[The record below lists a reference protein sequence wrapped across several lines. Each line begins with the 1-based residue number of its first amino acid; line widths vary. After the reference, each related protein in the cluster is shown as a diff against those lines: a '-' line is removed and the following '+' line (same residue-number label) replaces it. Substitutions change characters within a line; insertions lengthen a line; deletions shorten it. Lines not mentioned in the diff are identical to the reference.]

1 MKIIATHISA
11 DFDGFAAMLGLW
23 KLHPDAKF
31 VFPGAK
37 EPTLRRFLE
46 AAQLEIPEIPVK
58 EAREVEHLILV
69 DTSREERLGLL
80 AELLHRTPR
89 PYVEIYDHHAAEQVV
104 VAADRTHIRPWGST
118 TTIVVLE
125 LMEVAARQSAPI
137 LTSFEASVML
147 TGIYEDTTSFLS
159 AGTTP
164 EDFQAALYLLH
175 NGAEITVVNRLL
187 THRLTPEQ
195 TAFFNEMIAHF
206 EEIEIE
212 RNRVCLSVFSWPR
225 FVPEAAYL
233 VHRLMDLQPIE
244 LFFMLVQMDNRVHII
259 ARNSLPDADVG
270 KILLQLGGGGH
281 SSAASAVMKGVT
293 LIEAKE
299 KLMAVLGQT
308 LKRRDTAADLM
319 KTSVISIESSRN
331 IAEAAAL
338 LNSYRINALPVMEG
352 GRVVG
357 TISRQ
362 IVDGA
367 VFAGLEKTPLPDY
380 MLTDLP
386 LIDPETPVEDIFRH
400 MMEGRTRFVLVG
412 KDASRVEGIITRM
425 DLLRF
430 HYEIGPRSV
439 ALRKGKTSEN
449 LRPMLRKR
457 LPEPILRLLEECG
470 PVAETIGCKVYLV
483 GGMVRDLLLHR
494 DNMDLDL
501 VAEGDGILFA
511 QEFRKAHECEIATHD
526 RFGTARLMF
535 HDGLKVDVAS
545 ARTESYHAPAALPS
559 VQGGILRQD
568 LYRRDFTIN
577 TLAIDLTVREF
588 GRLVD
593 YFGGWADLHHGVV
606 RVLHSLSFIDDPT
619 RTLRAI
625 RFATRF
631 NFRISKDTHRLLQSA
646 VEIRVLDRLTG
657 KRLWNELRNILEEEH
672 PIPALRLMQQYGL
685 FQFLHPQVTL
695 DAFLLELLYQ
705 VQSVLSWCQ
714 LNFLSEHP
722 AQWLLYLMAL
732 VEKLDKE
739 ERMNVAQRF
748 QLTGVAQEML
758 GSYKSDTKDI
768 FSRLHDPHQKDSSLY
783 FSLAEY
789 PLEVLLY
796 ALARLSEE
804 PIRRQ
809 ISHFLRELR
818 SAKLTINGDDL
829 LRLGVPQG
837 PKIREGLGRVMA
849 AMLDGQAPTR
859 EAQLAL
865 AAASSDSPQSHKEH
879 KEEKT

>member
-1 MKIIATHISA
+1 MKVIATHISA

-23 KLHPDAKF
+23 KLNPEAKF

-46 AAQLEIPEIPVK
+46 SVQLQIPEVSVR
-58 EAREVEHLILV
+58 EALAAGVEHLILV
-69 DTSREERLGLL
+69 DTSREERLGPL
-80 AELLHRTPR
+80 AEVLRRTPR
-89 PYVEIYDHHAAEQVV
+89 PFVEIYDHHAPEQVS
-104 VAADRTHIRPWGST
+104 VAADRSHIRPWGST
-118 TTIVVLE
+118 TTIIVLQ
-125 LMEVAARQSAPI
+125 LMEVAARQPAPL

-147 TGIYEDTTSFLS
+147 AGIYEDTTSFLS

-164 EDFQAALYLLH
+164 EDFQAALFLLH
-175 NGAEITVVNRLL
+175 NGAEIAVVNRLL

-195 TAFFNEMIAHF
+195 TAFFNEMISRF
-206 EEIEIE
+206 EEVQIEK
-212 RNRVCLSVFSWPR
+212 NRVCLSVFSWPR

-244 LFFMLVQMDNRVHII
+244 LFFALIQMDNRVHII
-259 ARNSLPDADVG
+259 ARSSLPDADVG
-270 KILLQLGGGGH
+270 KILLQVGGGGH
-281 SSAASAVMKGVT
+281 SSAASAVMKAVT

-299 KLMAVLGQT
+299 KLMSVLAQS
-308 LKRRDTAADLM
+308 LKRRETAADLM
-319 KTSVISIESSRN
+319 KTNIISIESTCT

-367 VFAGLEKTPLPDY
+367 MFAGLGKSPLPDY

-386 LIDPETPVEDIFRH
+386 LIAPETPVENIFQH
-400 MMEGRTRFVLVG
+400 MMEGRTRFVLIG
-412 KDASRVEGIITRM
+412 KDASQVEGIITRM

-430 HYEIGPRSV
+430 HYELGAGNV
-439 ALRKGKTSEN
+439 ELRKGKTSEN

-457 LPEPILRLLEECG
+457 LPEPVFLLLEECG
-470 PVAETIGCKVYLV
+470 TVAESIGCKIYLV

-501 VAEGDGILFA
+501 VAEGDGIRFA
-511 QEFRKAHECEIATHD
+511 HEFRKTHPCEIATHD

-535 HDGLKVDVAS
+535 PDGLKVDIAS
-545 ARTESYHAPAALPS
+545 ARTESYHAPAVLPS
-559 VQGGILRQD
+559 VKGGILRQD

-577 TLAIDLTVREF
+577 TLAIDLGVREF
-588 GRLVD
+588 GKLID
-593 YFGGWADLHHGVV
+593 YFGGWTDLHHGVV

-619 RTLRAI
+619 RTLRAV

-672 PIPALRLMQQYGL
+672 PIPAMRLMQQYGL
-685 FQFLHPQVTL
+685 FQFIHPRVEL
-695 DAFLLELLYQ
+695 DAFLLDLLYQ
-705 VQSVLSWCQ
+705 VQSVLSWFQ
-714 LNFLSEHP
+714 LDFHNERP

-739 ERMNVAQRF
+739 ERLEVAKKF
-748 QLTGVAQEML
+748 QLTGEAQEIL
-758 GSYKSDTKDI
+758 CTFKSDSKDI
-768 FSRLHDPHQKDSSLY
+768 FSRLREPHQKPSSLY
-783 FSLAEY
+783 FALVEY
-789 PLEVLLY
+789 PIEVLLY
-796 ALARLSEE
+796 SLARLSEE

-809 ISHFLRELR
+809 ISHFLRDLR
-818 SAKLTINGDDL
+818 FAKLAINGDDL
-829 LRLGVPQG
+829 LKLGVPQG
-837 PKIREGLGRVMA
+837 PKIREGLDRVMA
-849 AMLDGQAPTR
+849 AVLDGLAPTR
-859 EAQLAL
+859 DAQLAL
-865 AAASSDSPQSHKEH
+865 AHHETAEH
-879 KEEKT
+879 KGS